1 MVSNI
6 KETIVMKK
14 AYMFFVLA
22 ILTAVMTACG
32 SEETRTFEMEETG
45 TKSTITYTYS
55 GDEVSKQTAENI
67 VNYEE
72 LGIEKAD
79 AEEIIK
85 PVAEQY
91 KDIDGVEYSVEYGD
105 EEAVENIEINYEEL
119 DYEKAQKT
127 EGIMLQGDPEK
138 GISMEKS
145 AEMIEEQG
153 YTEVEE

>member
-1 MVSNI
+1 
-6 KETIVMKK
+6 
-14 AYMFFVLA
+14 
-22 ILTAVMTACG
+22 MTACG

-85 PVAEQY
+85 TVAEQY

-105 EEAVENIEINYEEL
+105 EEAVENIEIN
-119 DYEKAQKT
+119 
-127 EGIMLQGDPEK
+127 
-138 GISMEKS
+138 
-145 AEMIEEQG
+145 
-153 YTEVEE
+153 

>member
-1 MVSNI
+1 MLSNI

-22 ILTAVMTACG
+22 ILTALMTACG
-32 SEETRTFEMEETG
+32 CEETRTFEMEETG
-45 TKSTITYTYS
+45 TTSTITYTYS

-85 PVAEQY
+85 TVAAQY
-91 KDIDGVEYSVEYGD
+91 KDIDSVKFSVEYGD
-105 EEAVENIEINYEEL
+105 EGAVENFEINYEEL
-119 DYEKAQKT
+119 DYENAQK
-127 EGIMLQGDPEK
+127 
-138 GISMEKS
+138 
-145 AEMIEEQG
+145 
-153 YTEVEE
+153 

>member
-1 MVSNI
+1 
-6 KETIVMKK
+6 MKK

-22 ILTAVMTACG
+22 ILAAIMTACG

-85 PVAEQY
+85 TVAEQY

-127 EGIMLQGDPEK
+127 DGIMLQGDPEK

>member
-1 MVSNI
+1 
-6 KETIVMKK
+6 
-14 AYMFFVLA
+14 MFFVLA
-22 ILTAVMTACG
+22 ILAAIMTACG

-85 PVAEQY
+85 TVAEQY

>member
-22 ILTAVMTACG
+22 ILAAIMTACG

-85 PVAEQY
+85 TVAEQY

-127 EGIMLQGDPEK
+127 DGIMLQGDPEK

>member
-1 MVSNI
+1 TRHIFILVL
-6 KETIVMKK
+6 
-14 AYMFFVLA
+14 FFQAEDCIRDRNV
-22 ILTAVMTACG
+22 
-32 SEETRTFEMEETG
+32 TG
-45 TKSTITYTYS
+45 
-55 GDEVSKQTAENI
+55 VQTCALPI
-67 VNYEE
+67 S
-72 LGIEKAD
+72 
-79 AEEIIK
+79 EEIIK
-85 PVAEQY
+85 TVAEQY

-127 EGIMLQGDPEK
+127 DGIMLQGDPEK

>member
-1 MVSNI
+1 
-6 KETIVMKK
+6 MKK

-22 ILTAVMTACG
+22 ILAAIMTACG
-32 SEETRTFEMEETG
+32 SEETRTFEMEEAG